1 MKNIFLQE
9 VTQEVIDRIHK
20 LTPDT
25 QRQWGKMTVSQML
38 AHCSVTYEMI
48 FEDIHPKPKGFQK
61 FILKAF
67 VKPIVT
73 NEKPFKHNN
82 PTAPAFL
89 IKNDKDFQK
98 EQKRLVDYI
107 QRTQQL
113 GPAHFEQKES
123 HSFGKLSTNQWN
135 NMFYKHLDHHLT
147 QFGV

>member
-1 MKNIFLQE
+1 MKNIFSQE
-9 VTQEVIDRIHK
+9 VTQEIIDRIHK

-48 FEDIHPKPKGFQK
+48 YENIHPKPKGFQK
-61 FILKAF
+61 FILRAF

-73 NEKPFKHNN
+73 NEKPYKQNN
-82 PTAPAFL
+82 PTAPSFI
-89 IKNDKDFQK
+89 IKDDKDFQK
-98 EQKRLVDYI
+98 EQNRLVDYI

-113 GPAHFEQKES
+113 GAAHFEQKES
-123 HSFGKLSTNQWN
+123 NSFGKLSSSQWN
-135 NMFYKHLDHHLT
+135 NMFYKHLNHHLT